1 MKKIVS
7 VVMAAV
13 MVCMSAAGCSGQK
26 PAETGSSQT
35 AAGSESASPE
45 GMAGAALGSVE
56 HPEEQTYLWCSYES
70 VSYTHLDVYKR
81 QTK

>member
-13 MVCMSAAGCSGQK
+13 MVCMSTAGCSGQK
-26 PAETGSSQT
+26 PAETGSSRP

-45 GMAGAALGSVE
+45 GMAGAA
-56 HPEEQTYLWCSYES
+56 
-70 VSYTHLDVYKR
+70 
-81 QTK
+81 

>member
-1 MKKIVS
+1 MEKIVS

-13 MVCMSAAGCSGQK
+13 MVCMSTAGCSGQK

-45 GMAGAALGSVE
+45 GMAGAGF
-56 HPEEQTYLWCSYES
+56 
-70 VSYTHLDVYKR
+70 R
-81 QTK
+81 QRGTSGRTDLSLVFL

>member
-35 AAGSESASPE
+35 AAGSESVSPE
-45 GMAGAALGSVE
+45 GMAGAWNIRKNRPIFGVPMNLLMILCLWSMKALKIVVK
-56 HPEEQTYLWCSYES
+56 C
-70 VSYTHLDVYKR
+70 
-81 QTK
+81 